1 MPVGIGSESSETRK
15 LLGSQTLTW
24 RFDEEIAS
32 ARHSLI
38 EKTEVRGSRS
48 AGLTNTV
55 ESADSD
61 GNDSDKQEIMTE
73 LGLPMTVVM
82 RERIIPAIF
91 GPAGLGDTGLRRRGF
106 RLALILPGRKW
117 QSRPDHA

>member
-1 MPVGIGSESSETRK
+1 VPVGIGSESSETRK
-15 LLGSQTLTW
+15 LLGSQTLAW

-61 GNDSDKQEIMTE
+61 GNDSDEQEIMTE
-73 LGLPMTVVM
+73 LGLPMTVGHAGKDNT
-82 RERIIPAIF
+82 RDFRTCRF
-91 GPAGLGDTGLRRRGF
+91 G
-106 RLALILPGRKW
+106 
-117 QSRPDHA
+117 